1 MDVVLRKDAKTHF
14 VEVAL
19 IELLERLLVHFFRLV
34 RPRVARGADGI
45 VWRGV
50 FIGEMVRVRNTHR
63 AVVIA
68 GRLRYGEI
76 AGRLRFREAADRF
89 IDVIARKRRH
99 EAHFINAVAVIE
111 AVYRDDFVFAAE
123 RGGNGLLRK
132 RVARRRTL
140 EGNFKKPPFF
150 YCIH

>member
-1 MDVVLRKDAKTHF
+1 MDVVLRKDAETHF

-45 VWRGV
+45 VRRGV

-89 IDVIARKRRH
+89 IDS
-99 EAHFINAVAVIE
+99 
-111 AVYRDDFVFAAE
+111 
-123 RGGNGLLRK
+123 GGIGIPGLIRNVLHSSLPLGY
-132 RVARRRTL
+132 T
-140 EGNFKKPPFF
+140 FK
-150 YCIH
+150 